1 MASTSA
7 GATPPPSANQRICPR
22 CGREVLATSIR
33 CRFCMADLRDD
44 RPQPRYGRSTPER
57 RRWFPQIRHR
67 WSRRRGFA
75 VIFLALVLFY
85 GGRWAWVHHISAG
98 QPLPL
103 PASDAV
109 GMAEVPAATWPS
121 ANGGR
126 NQARVT
132 GASPRLDGEV
142 AWEVTLPNVVM
153 RTPVADE
160 ERMYIV
166 YLDSFGAYSLDDG
179 SEVWRISRPGMLS
192 PPTVVGGRLYMA
204 LRTGQVTALDS
215 ATGEYVWTA
224 RLDEELFTSPIVFRG
239 ILYVYAPG
247 RLYGIDANNGD
258 VLWSIDVE
266 GNWGEAAPVV
276 DEGHVAVAARKAV
289 VVFDRETGGRTF
301 RHPHTSITGLI
312 FGEDFIYSV
321 SPAFAA
327 GIDPES
333 TLPWWEGTRLYWNW
347 LWAFGA
353 APEPPR
359 PEVEWVSRVRPSDLR
374 AGTAFTLVF
383 RPAFD
388 GERIIAS
395 DTTGL
400 VRTYHGT
407 TGVLDWEAD
416 LEAIHG
422 APTVTPDGLLVP
434 RQESLALLDLQTGE
448 LIAERPLERLR
459 TRVKRWAVVV
469 ERGTFVVDE
478 PGTILALR

>member
-7 GATPPPSANQRICPR
+7 GATPPPAANQRTCPR

-44 RPQPRYGRSTPER
+44 RLSRRFRGRNEER
-57 RRWFPQIRHR
+57 RRFPQIRHR

-85 GGRWAWVHHISAG
+85 GGRWAWVHHISTA
-98 QPLPL
+98 QPLPA

-109 GMAEVPAATWPS
+109 SMAEVPAATWPS
-121 ANGGR
+121 SNGGR
-126 NQARVT
+126 NQARAT
-132 GASPRLDGEV
+132 GARPLLDGEV
-142 AWEVTLPNVVM
+142 AWQATLAGVVM

-160 ERMYIV
+160 ERVYIV

-179 SEVWRISRPGMLS
+179 SEVWRIARPGLLS
-192 PPTVVGGRLYMA
+192 APTVVGDRLYMA
-204 LRTGQVTALDS
+204 LRTGQVTALDA

-224 RLDEELFTSPIVFRG
+224 RLGEELFTSPIVFG
-239 ILYVYAPG
+239 GVLYVYAPG
-247 RLYGIDANNGD
+247 RLHGIDAGTGD

-266 GNWGEAAPVV
+266 GNWGEASPVV
-276 DEGHVAVAARKAV
+276 GDTRVAVAARKAV
-289 VVFDRETGGRTF
+289 VVFDRETGRRTF
-301 RHPHTSITGLI
+301 RHPHTSVTGLVI
-312 FGEDFIYSV
+312 GEDYIYSI

-374 AGTAFTLVF
+374 SGTAYTLVF

-388 GERIIAS
+388 GERIITS
-395 DTTGL
+395 DFTGL
-400 VRTYHGT
+400 VRAFDGT
-407 TGVLDWEAD
+407 TGMLAWEVNLDAV
-416 LEAIHG
+416 HG

-434 RQESLALLDLQTGE
+434 RQESLTLLDLETGE
-448 LIAERPLERLR
+448 TVAELALERLG
-459 TRVKRWAVVV
+459 TRVKRWAVVL

-478 PGTILALR
+478 PGTLLALR

>member
-7 GATPPPSANQRICPR
+7 GATPPPTANQRTCPR
-22 CGREVLATSIR
+22 CGREVLETSIR

-44 RPQPRYGRSTPER
+44 RHR
-57 RRWFPQIRHR
+57 RRFRGRNEQRRRFFPQIRHR

-75 VIFLALVLFY
+75 VIFVLVVAFY
-85 GGRWAWVHHISAG
+85 GGRWAWVHHISTP

-103 PASDAV
+103 PSTDAV
-109 GMAEVPAATWPS
+109 SMAEVPAATWPS
-121 ANGGR
+121 SNGGR

-132 GASPRLDGEV
+132 GAAPVLDGEV
-142 AWEVTLPNVVM
+142 AWGVTLADVVT

-160 ERMYIV
+160 ERIYIV

-179 SEVWRISRPGMLS
+179 SEVWRVARPGLLS
-192 PPTVVGGRLYMA
+192 APTVVGDRLYMA
-204 LRTGQVTALDS
+204 LRSGQVTALDA

-224 RLDEELFTSPIVFRG
+224 RLGEELFTSPIVFSG
-239 ILYVYAPG
+239 VLYVYAPG
-247 RLYGIDANNGD
+247 RLHGIDAGNGD
-258 VLWSIDVE
+258 ILWSIDVE

-276 DEGHVAVAARKAV
+276 SDTHVAVAARKAIV
-289 VVFDRETGGRTF
+289 VYDRETGRRTF
-301 RHPHTSITGLI
+301 RHPHTSVTGLV
-312 FGEDFIYSV
+312 FGDDYIYSI

-374 AGTAFTLVF
+374 SGTAYTLVF

-400 VRTYHGT
+400 VRAFDGT
-407 TGVLDWEAD
+407 SGVLAWEVD
-416 LEAIHG
+416 LDAVHG

-434 RQESLALLDLQTGE
+434 RRESLALLDLETGE
-448 LIAERPLERLR
+448 TIAEQPLDRLG
-459 TRVKRWAVVV
+459 TRVKRWAVVL
-469 ERGTFVVDE
+469 ERGTFVIDE
-478 PGTILALR
+478 PGSLLALQ